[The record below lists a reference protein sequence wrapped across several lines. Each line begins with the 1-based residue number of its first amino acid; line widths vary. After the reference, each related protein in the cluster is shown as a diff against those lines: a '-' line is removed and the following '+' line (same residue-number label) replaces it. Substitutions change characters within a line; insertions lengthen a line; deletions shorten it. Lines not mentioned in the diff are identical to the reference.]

1 MNRRELIKIGV
12 AAVPTLM
19 LSNNYLISQKK
30 SNKFESNKKEPIIKP
45 RILKSGDSVGIVA
58 PATHTP
64 SLEEIADAELLL
76 EQLELK
82 PVYGKTFHEKGGNKT
97 KSAEIRAAEI
107 NEMFANPEIKA
118 IFSIRG
124 GYGSVA
130 ILDKIDYELI
140 RNNPKIFLGYSDITA
155 LLIAIRQLSGIAT
168 LHSPMLLSQFQGN
181 FDLFKKILFTTENHI
196 TIENPNLQNIRKKNF
211 YTIKVG
217 TAEGEL
223 IGGNLSLITSLIGT
237 PYEIEIDDKI
247 LFIEDVGE
255 PPYRIDRM
263 LYQMK
268 LSGKFDNIRGLIFG
282 KCNDCNSTDS
292 NIFDKSL
299 LDVVHSHF
307 SNYDFPSF
315 YGLMIGHTSTQY
327 PLPLGIK
334 ATLDA
339 TNGRVILNESYCVE

>member
-1 MNRRELIKIGV
+1 MKRRELIKIGI
-12 AAVPTLM
+12 ASLPALI
-19 LSNNYLISQKK
+19 LGKNHLISQEKK
-30 SNKFESNKKEPIIKP
+30 FSKSTLLKP
-45 RILKSGDSVGIVA
+45 KRLKPGDTVGIVA

-64 SLEEIADAELLL
+64 SLEEITDAKLLL

-82 PVYGKTFHEKGGNKT
+82 PIFGRTFQDKSGNKT
-97 KSAEIRAAEI
+97 KPPELRAQEI
-107 NEMFANPEIKA
+107 NEMFSNPEINA

-140 RNNPKIFLGYSDITA
+140 RKNPKIFLGYSDITA
-155 LLIAIRQLSGIAT
+155 LLIAIRQLSGITT

-181 FDLFKKILFTTENHI
+181 FDLFKKILFTTENNI

-211 YTIKVG
+211 YTIKDG
-217 TAEGEL
+217 TAEGE
-223 IGGNLSLITSLIGT
+223 ITGGNLSLITSLIGT
-237 PYEIEIDDKI
+237 DYEIETKDKI

-268 LSGKFDNIRGLIFG
+268 FSRKFDNIRGLIFG
-282 KCNDCNSTDS
+282 KCNDCDSTDS

-299 LDVVHSHF
+299 LDVLYSHF

-315 YGLMIGHTSTQY
+315 YGLMIGHTPTQY
-327 PLPLGIK
+327 PLPLGVQ
-334 ATLDA
+334 ATMDA
-339 TNGRVILNESYCVE
+339 TNGKVILNESYCVE